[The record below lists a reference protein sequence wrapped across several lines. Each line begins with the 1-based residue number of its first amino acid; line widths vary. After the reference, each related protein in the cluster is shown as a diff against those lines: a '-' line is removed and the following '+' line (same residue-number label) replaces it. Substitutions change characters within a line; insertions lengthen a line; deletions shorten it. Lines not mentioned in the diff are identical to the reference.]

1 MKFLYKIIFIY
12 CLAVYLNA
20 CASPTSPDFTAIQV
34 VPEQLV
40 SCVEPRPKICT
51 REYKPVCAIEEAG
64 TSCLTAPCATI
75 EKKTYATG
83 CTACANPNIRA
94 YTSGK
99 CDS

>member
-20 CASPTSPDFTAIQV
+20 CASPTSPDFKAVQV
-34 VPEQLV
+34 VSEQLV

-51 REYKPVCAIEEAG
+51 REYKPVCAIEDAG

-75 EKKTYATG
+75 EKKTYATR

-94 YTSGK
+94 YTAGK
-99 CDS
+99 CDE